1 MSAAHLAEKDDGL
14 KRVALTHRE
23 EAVSRLEREV
33 LRTDQTIQS
42 IDTVYSDFNLVVLF
56 ICILLGMTD
65 SWHNPTMLGLKYLHS
80 ARLLFKRLS
89 PVVIDSVQSTKERN
103 SIRFIA
109 GIMAYWEALVSF
121 LKDQPLNATSY
132 LSSFVDESY
141 DIIPSNP
148 WTGVSTPLF
157 IYLARVGA
165 LGRQR
170 ETMQKLN
177 LSSLALDAE
186 ERIQATLTK
195 KAREIE
201 MALLGYRIPPLD
213 KIEQTH
219 DIQTPVIHLQ
229 KTAQIFRLTALL
241 EVYLSFPELFTSC
254 AREFSS
260 SECDSSYRLEISRP
274 SKMLSLATGI
284 LTIIST
290 LPLDSGTNVILC
302 LPLIVAG
309 SALQYSSPASTSQK
323 IGLFDELANIH
334 NEQGVHEH
342 WRSFVRERLKY
353 IHRFVGL
360 ASVLRALEVVERTW
374 FRADVQRIADKQGMS
389 ESFVHW
395 TNVMVDERLETIFG

>member
-14 KRVALTHRE
+14 KRVALAHRD
-23 EAVSRLEREV
+23 EAASRLEREV
-33 LRTDQTIQS
+33 LKTDETIHS
-42 IDTVYSDFNLVVLF
+42 IHTVSSEFSSVVLF

-65 SWHNPTMLGLKYLHS
+65 SWHNSTMLGLNYLHS
-80 ARLLFKRLS
+80 ARLLFHRRS
-89 PVVIDSVQSTKERN
+89 PVDINSVQSTKERN
-103 SIRFIA
+103 SVHFIA

-121 LKDQPLNATSY
+121 LKDQPLDVTSY

-170 ETMQKLN
+170 EAMQRLN
-177 LSSLALDAE
+177 LSSLALDADNK
-186 ERIQATLTK
+186 IQATLIN

-201 MALLGYRIPPLD
+201 TALLGYHIPPLD

-241 EVYLSFPELFTSC
+241 EVYLSFPELATPC
-254 AREFSS
+254 ARESS
-260 SECDSSYRLEISRP
+260 RSECDSSYRLEISRP
-274 SKMLSLATGI
+274 SKILSLATGI

-290 LPLDSGTNVILC
+290 LPLDSGANVILC

-309 SALQYSSPASTSQK
+309 SSLQSSSPASTSQK
-323 IGLFDELANIH
+323 VELFDELASIH

-342 WRSFVRERLKY
+342 WRSFVRERLKN

-374 FRADVQRIADKQGMS
+374 FRADVQRIATQQGMS
-389 ESFVHW
+389 GSFVHW

>member
-1 MSAAHLAEKDDGL
+1 MAIE
-14 KRVALTHRE
+14 
-23 EAVSRLEREV
+23 
-33 LRTDQTIQS
+33 
-42 IDTVYSDFNLVVLF
+42 
-56 ICILLGMTD
+56 
-65 SWHNPTMLGLKYLHS
+65 
-80 ARLLFKRLS
+80 
-89 PVVIDSVQSTKERN
+89 SVQSTKERN

-121 LKDQPLNATSY
+121 LKDQPLDATSY

-141 DIIPSNP
+141 DIIQSNP

-170 ETMQKLN
+170 ETIQKLN

-186 ERIQATLTK
+186 EQIQANLIK

-201 MALLGYRIPPLD
+201 TVLLGYRIPPLE

-241 EVYLSFPELFTSC
+241 ELYLSFPELFTPC
-254 AREFSS
+254 ARESS
-260 SECDSSYRLEISRP
+260 RSECDSSYRLEISRP
-274 SKMLSLATGI
+274 LKMLSLATGI

-290 LPLDSGTNVILC
+290 LPLDSGANVILC

-309 SALQYSSPASTSQK
+309 SALQSSSPASASQK
-323 IGLFDELANIH
+323 VGLFDELANIH
-334 NEQGVHEH
+334 NEQGIHEH
-342 WRSFVRERLKY
+342 WRSFVRERLKN
-353 IHRFVGL
+353 IHRLVGL

-374 FRADVQRIADKQGMS
+374 FRADVQRIAGQQGMS
-389 ESFVHW
+389 GSFVHW